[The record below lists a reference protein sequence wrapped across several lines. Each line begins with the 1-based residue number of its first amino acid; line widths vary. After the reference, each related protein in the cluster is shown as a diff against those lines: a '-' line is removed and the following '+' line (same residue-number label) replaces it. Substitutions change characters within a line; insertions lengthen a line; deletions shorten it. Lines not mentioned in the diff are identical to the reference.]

1 MPRSE
6 INLPK
11 LLLQSL
17 MHEIL
22 GLASWRAA
30 FGLTY
35 EA

>member
-17 MHEIL
+17 RMKIL
-22 GLASWRAA
+22 GLASWRVA